1 MGLNWARVGR
11 IVALRMDRMV
21 GGREGRPE
29 GEEDWLRVYKRLG
42 WGFESNLR

>member
-21 GGREGRPE
+21 GGREGRVRRI
-29 GEEDWLRVYKRLG
+29 GFVFISDWDGGSSRI
-42 WGFESNLR
+42 